1 MGTNMPGDN
10 HDALEWLEGRIT
22 GWVADP
28 AAIGL
33 TSAVVSDL
41 AADIIDTRTSFTSVE
56 QIRQGSK
63 AATTAFHLNGDDM
76 RTNASNAIATIK
88 SFAVNSADPP
98 AVYTAAGITP
108 PDPQSPVAP
117 PEQPTGLKATL
128 NGDGSVT
135 ISWEARGP
143 VGTVYN
149 VSRKLATETVF
160 TFIGQGAAQDKQFID
175 ATVPAGTI
183 TAAYIIQGVRGGNLG
198 LMSNAMTVF
207 FGTADAGAGE
217 MGLAA

>member
-10 HDALEWLEGRIT
+10 HDALEWLEGRIA

-33 TSAVVSDL
+33 TSAVVIDL
-41 AADIIDTRTSFTSVE
+41 AADIADTRSSFTGVE
-56 QIRQGSK
+56 QIRGDSK

-76 RTNASNAIATIK
+76 RANASGAIATIK

-98 AVYTAAGITP
+98 AVYLAAGITP
-108 PDPQSPVAP
+108 PDPRTPVAP
-117 PEQPTGLKATL
+117 PEQPSGLKATL

-135 ISWEARGP
+135 VSWDARGP
-143 VGTVYN
+143 TGTVYN
-149 VSRKLATETVF
+149 VSRKLATEAVF

-207 FGTADAGAGE
+207 FGTADAVSGE

>member
-1 MGTNMPGDN
+1 MGSNMPSTN

-22 GWVADP
+22 GWVANP

-41 AADIIDTRTSFTSVE
+41 AADIADTRTSFTSVE
-56 QIRQGSK
+56 EVRGDSK
-63 AATTAFHLNGDDM
+63 AATSAFHLNGDEM
-76 RTNASNAIATIK
+76 RTNASNAITSIK
-88 SFAVNSADPP
+88 SFAVNNADPQ

-108 PDPQSPVAP
+108 PDARTPVGP
-117 PEQPTGLKATL
+117 PEQPSGLKATL

-135 ISWEARGP
+135 VSWDARGP

-149 VSRKLATETVF
+149 VSRKLATEAVF
-160 TFIGQGAAQDKQFID
+160 TFIGQGAAQDKQLID
-175 ATVPAGTI
+175 SAVPAGTI
-183 TAAYIIQGVRGGNLG
+183 TAAYIVQGVRGGNLG